1 MVYVRQNEKRKRDK
15 EKRTLKPLP
24 AKGAT
29 SAKDKQDKQDKPV
42 AQREATAR
50 EGDAACDVDKENSGV
65 CVCVCLCVCAVCGV
79 LRAMNPTPESLAQGR
94 TPTET
99 PNPTPEF
106 PKPPYIHTRIPQT
119 RNRNTV

>member
-29 SAKDKQDKQDKPV
+29 SAKDKQDKQDKQDKPV

-106 PKPPYIHTRIPQT
+106 PKPP
-119 RNRNTV
+119 